1 MPSLPPKDI
10 NVNKTFSKAVGDMRG
25 LSINKTSSRF
35 KSSCISLFSQL
46 YSPPTKLVS
55 DDDVIIESSKIRTNT
70 TATNVYEAPTSNNLI
85 NDYHLNHPKTMI
97 FEKPVAITAS
107 NYINNK
113 NNIIST
119 ATGVN
124 VDINDC
130 IKQQPSISTTVTC
143 AKIPQI
149 KNAEL
154 AKSLYWNNLAAGQID
169 DNNNNIY
176 DLQQNSL
183 HHPDNLYYP
192 QLPPPALNH
201 LSTNNTVN
209 TAAFTDGSNIDVL
222 YDDKLNGIK
231 DVIPHKHSSIYSTF
245 YNTDINNTKDS
256 CYLFNPLT
264 LSFDEVS
271 PDLTSGSETSSL
283 GSSPPKEDDDY
294 RRSLLFSASN
304 NDKNNISSITNNT
317 TSFAPFDE
325 YNNVTTAATTF
336 VSTLSKNEVTNT
348 NFDLPK
354 SPVTNFDSALCPL
367 HKENTE
373 HELDGDNK
381 IPCVLDPFD
390 IIEATTDTT
399 NNDDDNSEEFRKS
412 LLLSALNNTVFLPS
426 SSSNNS
432 TNSPSHGDNFST
444 SSTNKGI
451 NKESSDLLV
460 SESTTQNLSS
470 HEEDLHLLSQKYNI
484 NNHDSE
490 YEISNSATL
499 PTTQFKD
506 NNISTTSKPVSSNNV
521 IVQSSSKPAV
531 NQKVIENLS
540 NISTAV
546 ALANIKST
554 TTTTPAFNDNIDNT
568 MPTNIITANPKA
580 RRNSDP
586 VKSMSSSVASS
597 VTDDKDQKKTI
608 LYKTE
613 ICRNWEEKVSSD
625 DNNGNNI
632 SNTGSSR
639 KSGGMTNKQ
648 RLSKFISDPSIY
660 GSYNNGSA
668 SKNTNTAGTGTN
680 EPSSLTLS
688 ILKDLEVEGDLS
700 LDNIINHPATIR
712 ERSLSL
718 CGTGGS
724 HAKPLNN
731 TVFLPSR
738 GDNSFTSSTNKG
750 INEESSDLN
759 PPLKIYLLTDDNKD
773 QKKTFSF
780 YKTEM
785 CRSLEDKD
793 METDSNSHIL

>member
-336 VSTLSKNEVTNT
+336 Q
-348 NFDLPK
+348 
-354 SPVTNFDSALCPL
+354 
-367 HKENTE
+367 
-373 HELDGDNK
+373 
-381 IPCVLDPFD
+381 
-390 IIEATTDTT
+390 
-399 NNDDDNSEEFRKS
+399 
-412 LLLSALNNTVFLPS
+412 
-426 SSSNNS
+426 
-432 TNSPSHGDNFST
+432 
-444 SSTNKGI
+444 GI

-613 ICRNWEEKVSSD
+613 ICRNWEEKVCKTYIERGICPYGRRCCFIHEIQQVSSD

-724 HAKPLNN
+724 HAKRLACFQRL
-731 TVFLPSR
+731 VA
-738 GDNSFTSSTNKG
+738 
-750 INEESSDLN
+750 
-759 PPLKIYLLTDDNKD
+759 
-773 QKKTFSF
+773 
-780 YKTEM
+780 
-785 CRSLEDKD
+785 
-793 METDSNSHIL
+793 